1 MKWLVDTIAGR
12 TIVVLLVAMGVLHLA
27 SLWAYQSSIEQE
39 VSLTNEALVADRLV
53 TVARAVARAAPDE
66 RDATAHALSG
76 GPLNAHWSADR
87 QAIPIAATSP
97 FLVGLKARI
106 LEAAPDIGAGGI
118 ATGAHL
124 STEDDP
130 HIALV
135 SIRLPDQSWVN
146 VNLVQVRPH
155 NHFDSGHGTVL
166 STTLMAVGIV
176 IVGILLVRWFT
187 RPLAT
192 FTAAARTL
200 YATAEPKQIAENG
213 PREVR
218 ELAHAF
224 NEMQDRIR
232 KLIDDRT
239 QTLAAVSHDLKTPI
253 TRLRFR
259 IEDLPEH
266 RRRLIAADLTEME
279 RMLEGTLAFLKGD
292 RVDEEVRSID
302 LASLVETI
310 VDDLADQGAEVSF
323 DGPRAVVIR
332 GRRLALKRALS
343 NLVDNAVKYGG
354 CARVSLAVVGTDAVV
369 TIDDDGPGIP
379 AEAAE
384 DVFRPFVRL
393 EASRN
398 VETGGVGLGLTVA
411 RTILRGHGGDV
422 IMTNRD
428 GGGLRATVTLPMPS
442 ATIGNNHAIGA

>member
-53 TVARAVARAAPDE
+53 TVARAVARAAPAE

-76 GPLNAHWSADR
+76 GPLNAHWSTER
-87 QAIPIAATSP
+87 QAIPITASSP
-97 FLVGLKARI
+97 FLAGLRARV
-106 LEAAPDIGAGGI
+106 LETAPDIGTDGV
-118 ATGAHL
+118 ATGAHTAAE
-124 STEDDP
+124 SDP
-130 HIALV
+130 HVALV
-135 SIRLPDQSWVN
+135 SIRLPDATWVN

-200 YATAEPKQIAENG
+200 YATAEPKLIAETG

-232 KLIDDRT
+232 KLVDDRT

-259 IEDLPEH
+259 IEDLPAS

-292 RVDEEVRSID
+292 RADEEVRSID

-310 VDDLADQGAEVSF
+310 VDDLADQGAVVSY

-354 CARVSLAVVGTDAVV
+354 CARVTLAVVGTAALA

-379 AEAAE
+379 ADAVE

-422 IMTNRD
+422 TMANRG
-428 GGGLRATVTLPMPS
+428 GGGLRVTVTLPLPA
-442 ATIGNNHAIGA
+442 ATIGNNQAIGA